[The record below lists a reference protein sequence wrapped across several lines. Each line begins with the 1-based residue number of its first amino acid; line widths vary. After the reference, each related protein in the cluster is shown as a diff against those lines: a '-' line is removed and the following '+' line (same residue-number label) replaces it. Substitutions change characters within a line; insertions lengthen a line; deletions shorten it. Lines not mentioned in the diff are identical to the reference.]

1 MTGDGLAAATRFL
14 VLALS
19 ALYVLAA
26 IAGLILADFGST
38 ADIVLWTL
46 LLLLGAALL
55 AAGQLLLPTGGASAV
70 LISAGAVIGGVPLF
84 WTLLVPIAVAAVIAC
99 TVKLAR
105 QPPTPAA

>member
-1 MTGDGLAAATRFL
+1 MTGDGLASATRFL

-19 ALYVLAA
+19 VLYALAA
-26 IAGLILADFGST
+26 LAGLVLADFDST

-55 AAGQLLLPTGGASAV
+55 AAGQLLLPTGAASAA
-70 LISAGAVIGGVPLF
+70 LISAGAVIGGLPLF
-84 WTLLVPIAVAAVIAC
+84 WTLLVPIAVAVVIAC

-105 QPPTPAA
+105 RPPTPAA